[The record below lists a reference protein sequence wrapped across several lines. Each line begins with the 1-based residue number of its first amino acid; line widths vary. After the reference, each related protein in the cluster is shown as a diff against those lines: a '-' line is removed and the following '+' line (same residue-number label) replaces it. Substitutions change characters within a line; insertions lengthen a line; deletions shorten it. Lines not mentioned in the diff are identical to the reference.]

1 MTYLQDDTIER
12 KWNREVRDSLR
23 AQGYYYEQEFCS
35 ETCDP
40 EPVINAASLLGQ
52 LYVPSGM
59 DPNQPIILT
68 QPSPS
73 APEWRPFNHRSA
85 IGWHNDFSTRSGRPE
100 LSLSWIRRGD
110 LNESNGGAW
119 RVASVPAV
127 IAKLS
132 QTSAGESL
140 VAQLSAKAEAFG
152 YRDAGDWRPFRVLF
166 RADGKLSRRGM
177 RFYGR
182 ALKEGAWLRFS
193 KTPDH
198 TREIIARVEEAADA
212 VGKTLNASTG
222 SLLIVDNRY
231 SLHDRLEQ
239 QVIGPEE
246 HRRQAWLCFVKQ
258 LHQPL
263 E

>member
-1 MTYLQDDTIER
+1 MT
-12 KWNREVRDSLR
+12 SLR
-23 AQGYYYEQEFCS
+23 DNTIQKEWVRQVSKNLRVQGYYYEPEFCS
-35 ETCDP
+35 ETYNP
-40 EPVINAASLLGQ
+40 EPVINAARLLGQ

-59 DPNQPIILT
+59 DANQPVILT
-68 QPSPS
+68 QPSLS
-73 APEWRPFNHRSA
+73 APQWHPFNHRAA

-110 LNESNGGAW
+110 PNESNGGAW
-119 RVASVPAV
+119 RVASVADV
-127 IAKLS
+127 IAKLR
-132 QTSAGESL
+132 QTSEGESL

-166 RADGKLSRRGM
+166 RADGLSRRGM

-193 KTPDH
+193 KTPDR

-212 VGKTLNASTG
+212 VGETLNASTG